1 MRTKII
7 NCLNGLWAA
16 LLIVFVFKG
25 SESMQGVEQWQYTVG
40 CSLFGVLAALPQF
53 GFNWLQSG
61 HTWAN
66 DKQEIIR
73 ALISGVVAAFV
84 LSFVAVGRWM
94 WIASI
99 LILLFNLALWKWGGK
114 IFGK

>member
-25 SESMQGVEQWQYTVG
+25 SESMEGVEQWQYTLG
-40 CSLFGVLAALPQF
+40 CTLFGILGAIPQF

-66 DKQEIIR
+66 DKYEILR
-73 ALISGVVAAFV
+73 AGLACMSACFV
-84 LSFVAVGRWM
+84 LSFIAVGGWM
-94 WIASI
+94 WISAI
-99 LILLFNLALWKWGGK
+99 LVLLFNLALWKWGGK
-114 IFGK
+114 IFKA

>member
-1 MRTKII
+1 MRTKLI
-7 NCLNGLWAA
+7 NCLNGVWVA
-16 LLIVFVFKG
+16 LIIVFVFKG

-40 CSLFGVLAALPQF
+40 CSLFGVLSALPQF

-66 DKQEIIR
+66 DKAEILRAAITGVIS
-73 ALISGVVAAFV
+73 ALI
-84 LSFVAVGRWM
+84 LSFLPADSWM
-94 WIASI
+94 WVSAIFV
-99 LILLFNLALWKWGGK
+99 LLFNLVLWKWGAK

>member
-7 NCLNGLWAA
+7 NCLNGIWAA
-16 LLIVFVFKG
+16 LIIVFVFKG

-66 DKQEIIR
+66 DKTEILL
-73 ALISGVVAAFV
+73 AGVAGVISGFI
-84 LSFVAVGRWM
+84 LSFLAAGSWM
-94 WIASI
+94 WITAAG
-99 LILLFNLALWKWGGK
+99 ILLFNLALWKLGGK